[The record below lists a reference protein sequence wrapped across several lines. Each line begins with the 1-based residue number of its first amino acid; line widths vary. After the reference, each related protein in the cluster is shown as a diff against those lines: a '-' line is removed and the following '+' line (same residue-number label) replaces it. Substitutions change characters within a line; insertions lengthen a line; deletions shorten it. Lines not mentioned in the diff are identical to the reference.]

1 MIYNFFNDYDDYVF
15 DYENEKLNLDVEF
28 YFIIILFLLDVIV
41 VEDKD
46 GNNSGES
53 VEDVIILKYD
63 IIYVLYN
70 GFGEIY
76 LMV

>member
-1 MIYNFFNDYDDYVF
+1 MIFFFIVNFFIIV
-15 DYENEKLNLDVEF
+15 EN
-28 YFIIILFLLDVIV
+28 LLIV

>member
-1 MIYNFFNDYDDYVF
+1 M
-15 DYENEKLNLDVEF
+15 
-28 YFIIILFLLDVIV
+28 
-41 VEDKD
+41 D
-46 GNNSGES
+46 GNSSGES

-63 IIYVLYN
+63 IIYILYN